1 MFRSLFADRKKV
13 ELIFSAVDRILT
25 RYLRREL
32 SILELDDAE
41 YFHYKDVD
49 DVKFMSTIIECE
61 NDFMNLQKTRIQ
73 APDFKIFRRP

>member
-1 MFRSLFADRKKV
+1 MFNKFL
-13 ELIFSAVDRILT
+13 LAVDRILT

-61 NDFMNLQKTRIQ
+61 NDFICLQKTRIQ
-73 APDFKIFRRP
+73 AFGFNLIFFCRRNTKN